1 MRRSGLSAW
10 RQPAETYRPPCAIL
24 ARCDGGT
31 GTTPPA
37 GANIERK
44 QQIDALAASI
54 LIGFNILLGLNQALV
69 KIVND
74 GFAPVF
80 QAGLRSACA
89 IVPVLAFA
97 LWARRRLS
105 IRDGSLAPGLANGLL
120 FSGEF
125 CLLFLAIDLTTV
137 ARASLFFYT
146 MPIWLAIVA
155 HFLLPGE
162 KLTPAKVVGL
172 ILAICGVGIALVGDR
187 ESSPN
192 ASLLGDLAAILA
204 ALCWG
209 SIALL
214 TRLSSLQHCS
224 HEMNLLYQLVV
235 SACVLLAVA
244 LFVGDPIR
252 TPTPTIVG
260 IFAFQ
265 VIGIV
270 AIGFVVWF
278 WLLSVY
284 PASNIASF
292 SLLAPLAGVL
302 SGWLLFDDPLT
313 PLFLIALGLVLAG
326 LVLANRPLRAASVAS
341 DNG

>member
-137 ARASLFFYT
+137 ARASMFFYT

-172 ILAICGVGIALVGDR
+172 ILAICGVGLALIGDR
-187 ESSPN
+187 ETSPN

-204 ALCWG
+204 ALCCCLSWSRGAPAPPRAPEAAGGWG
-209 SIALL
+209 GRARARRCASAAPPSASPSRARTGAATAAAPKPSGSSPAIAHRRGRRRRVREYRGVEQFDRGQCLGRL
-214 TRLSSLQHCS
+214 TW
-224 HEMNLLYQLVV
+224 
-235 SACVLLAVA
+235 A
-244 LFVGDPIR
+244 
-252 TPTPTIVG
+252 
-260 IFAFQ
+260 
-265 VIGIV
+265 
-270 AIGFVVWF
+270 
-278 WLLSVY
+278 
-284 PASNIASF
+284 
-292 SLLAPLAGVL
+292 
-302 SGWLLFDDPLT
+302 
-313 PLFLIALGLVLAG
+313 
-326 LVLANRPLRAASVAS
+326 
-341 DNG
+341 